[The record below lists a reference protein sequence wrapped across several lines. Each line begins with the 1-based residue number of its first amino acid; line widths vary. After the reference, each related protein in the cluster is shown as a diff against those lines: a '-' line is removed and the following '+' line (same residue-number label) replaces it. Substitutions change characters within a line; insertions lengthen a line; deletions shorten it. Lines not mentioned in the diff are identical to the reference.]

1 MGCGCFGGGSKD
13 NKTDDDKAARGNV
26 NSSSDNNSKKRGGS
40 SSLVKKKTS
49 LGKKQEQTR
58 RSLDASGTDAF
69 HDADD
74 GISAPDYAVKDR
86 NESFQPYAHHLHPIL
101 GNLQGDT
108 SMKGASIPRYDTPVN
123 EPLVGKPSTWSGNLG
138 NSHTFLLRGKHY
150 KRDRKKFTSQSSAYD
165 VEQLLVFRSEKK
177 VMDVHEKILGKKVGE
192 LIRERVPSVLIVNVM
207 IPDYPP
213 EGGVFSK
220 LAKIPPDGQGHQV
233 AMVCKISDWAREAFE
248 NTKDWKDLPPELSL
262 LLRYI
267 EGTDGKDGFDG
278 PPHQCVTRQKTKVVV
293 MVKGGQHELPW
304 PVRMALSKGNGKPFM
319 TDRTGNFTKRGGCF
333 EIDIDGHAFKP
344 LATNS
349 LRTCHAFFKYLI
361 LDIGVVVQG
370 ENEKELPERLLTCL
384 RVSYPDLE
392 AVTAT
397 FENIEPDLK
406 QRKWVEWNKL
416 RLREVGS
423 SFRLLPLPSLK
434 SLSKSQ
440 PSAAPDSPE
449 SVKSG
454 GRN

>member
-1 MGCGCFGGGSKD
+1 MACGCFGGGKD
-13 NKTDDDKAARGNV
+13 KTENAAGGA
-26 NSSSDNNSKKRGGS
+26 NSNDNKRGGS
-40 SSLVKKKTS
+40 FSSSSVGKKKTS
-49 LGKKQEQTR
+49 FGRQQQR
-58 RSLDASGTDAF
+58 RSLEGGSEAF

-74 GISAPDYAVKDR
+74 GISAPEYAVNDR

-123 EPLVGKPSTWSGNLG
+123 EPLVGKPSTWSGNPG
-138 NSHTFLLRGKHY
+138 NSHSFSLRGKNY
-150 KRDRKKFTSQSSAYD
+150 KRDRKKFSSQSSAYE
-165 VEQLLVFRSEKK
+165 VKQLLVFRSEKK
-177 VMDVHEKILGKKVGE
+177 VMDVHDKIFGGKVGE

-233 AMVCKISDWAREAFE
+233 AMVCTISDWAREAFE
-248 NTKDWKDLPPELSL
+248 NTKNWKDLPPELSL

-267 EGTDGKDGFDG
+267 EGADGKDGFDG
-278 PPHQCVTRQKTKVVV
+278 PPHQCVARQKTKVVV

-333 EIDIDGHAFKP
+333 EVDIDGHAFKP

-349 LRTCHAFFKYLI
+349 LRTCHAYFKYLI

-397 FENIEPDLK
+397 FENIEPELK
-406 QRKWVEWNKL
+406 QRKWIDWNKL
-416 RLREVGS
+416 RLNEIGS

-434 SLSKSQ
+434 SLSKKQ
-440 PSAAPDSPE
+440 PSAAPDSPA
-449 SVKSG
+449 SVSG
-454 GRN
+454 GERR

>member
-1 MGCGCFGGGSKD
+1 MACGCFGGGKD
-13 NKTDDDKAARGNV
+13 KTGCVDSHETNDQI
-26 NSSSDNNSKKRGGS
+26 KRG

-49 LGKKQEQTR
+49 FSKQQER
-58 RSLDASGTDAF
+58 RSLDTGIDAF

-74 GISAPDYAVKDR
+74 GISAPEYAVQDR

-108 SMKGASIPRYDTPVN
+108 SMKGSSIPRYDTPVN
-123 EPLVGKPSTWSGNLG
+123 EPLVGKPSTWSGNPG
-138 NSHTFLLRGKHY
+138 NSHTFSLRGKHST
-150 KRDRKKFTSQSSAYD
+150 RDPKKFSSQSSVYE
-165 VEQLLVFRSEKK
+165 VQQLLVFRSEKK
-177 VMDVHEKILGKKVGE
+177 VMDIHDKIFGKKIGT

-213 EGGVFSK
+213 EGGIFSK
-220 LAKIPPDGQGHQV
+220 LAKVPPDGQGHQV
-233 AMVCKISDWAREAFE
+233 AMVCTISDWAREAFE
-248 NTKDWKDLPPELSL
+248 NTKDWKNLPPELSL

-267 EGTDGKDGFDG
+267 EGADGKDGFDAF
-278 PPHQCVTRQKTKVVV
+278 PHHCVARQKTKVVV

-319 TDRTGNFTKRGGCF
+319 TDRTGIFTKREGCF
-333 EIDIDGHAFKP
+333 EVDIDGHAFKP

-349 LRTCHAFFKYLI
+349 LRTCHAYFKYLI

-397 FENIEPDLK
+397 FENIEPELK
-406 QRKWVEWNKL
+406 QRKWIDWNKFH
-416 RLREVGS
+416 LREIGS
-423 SFRLLPLPSLK
+423 SFKVLPLPSLR
-434 SLSKSQ
+434 SLSKNQ
-440 PSAAPDSPE
+440 PTHAPDSPASISE
-449 SVKSG
+449 
-454 GRN
+454 RNENDDK